1 MKEQIRRISSK
12 LTKTKVLARSQELRR
27 HIPVTKKMNQS
38 VLQEMLQKYQMVYVK
53 PCCGSL
59 GQGVMRVEKTAGS
72 SLRSKNSGEHT
83 PRVRMSYRY
92 QAGTQIHKFSDFDTA
107 YRAIHRETQGK
118 SYLVQKG
125 IRLLVHQGRP
135 FDIRVMVQRNL
146 KGQWEATG
154 AAGRVAHPLKVV
166 TNGSQGGTIYP
177 VEVLLTPYTS
187 LKKRTALIAAMYDI
201 GVKSARQ
208 LSTAY
213 PGLQE
218 IGVDLA
224 LDRHLKPWILEVN
237 TAPDPCP
244 FTKLKDRSMINR
256 IVRYGKAYGRTYNLK
271 CGKAKQGVV

>member
-1 MKEQIRRISSK
+1 MKEQIRRISNK
-12 LTKTKVLARSQELRR
+12 LTKTRVLARSQKLRR
-27 HIPVTKKMNQS
+27 HIPVTRKMNQS
-38 VLQEMLQKYQMVYVK
+38 VLHEMLQKYQMVYIK

-59 GQGVMRVEKTAGS
+59 GQGVIRVEKTAGN
-72 SLRSKNSGEHT
+72 SLKSKNGGDHA
-83 PRVRMSYRY
+83 RRKRMSYRY
-92 QAGTQIHKFSDFDTA
+92 QTGTQIHTFSDYDKA

-125 IRLLVHQGRP
+125 IRLLVYKGRP

-154 AAGRVAHPLKVV
+154 VAGRVAHPHKVV

-177 VEVLLTPYTS
+177 VEELLNAYTS
-187 LKKRTALIAAMYDI
+187 TKTRKALIAAMKKI

-218 IGVDLA
+218 IGVDIA
-224 LDRHLKPWILEVN
+224 LDRRLKPWILEVN

-244 FTKLKDRSMINR
+244 FTKLKDSRMIHR

-271 CGKAKQGVV
+271 CMKARQGVV